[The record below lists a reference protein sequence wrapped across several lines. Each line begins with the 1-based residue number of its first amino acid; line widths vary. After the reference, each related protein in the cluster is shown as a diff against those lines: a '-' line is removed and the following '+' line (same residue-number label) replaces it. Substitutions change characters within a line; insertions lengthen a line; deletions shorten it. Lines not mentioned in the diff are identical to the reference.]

1 MEGEKLILIIYILAF
16 IIQIVCLVKCIKNK
30 LKWSILIF
38 FEIISIITAMFLM
51 NYYESLPGSGFMPG
65 LTYLGEILG
74 SFASMILYIAMLI
87 ITLIIKIIIFLIN
100 KKKEGKDYFPK
111 IKFIIRIL
119 AIIIVLFGITLRI
132 SCAIHDYNICKVSAI
147 VVDNDK
153 DERGWTHPVVQF
165 DANGTTYTVTA
176 TNISGSGKF
185 LLDKQI
191 VVYYNKNN
199 PNELT
204 NLYGNQGMVSIIV
217 GSVLFF
223 ISMIGKKANA

>member
-1 MEGEKLILIIYILAF
+1 MILIIYILAF

-30 LKWSILIF
+30 MKWRILII
-38 FEIISIITAMFLM
+38 FEIISIFTAMLLM
-51 NYYESLPGSGFMPG
+51 NYYDSLPGSGFMPG

-100 KKKEGKDYFPK
+100 KKKQGKDYFPK
-111 IKFIIRIL
+111 IKFIIRIF
-119 AIIIVLFGITLRI
+119 AIIAVLIGII
-132 SCAIHDYNICKVSAI
+132 STIGTAIHNYNTCKVSAI
-147 VVDNDK
+147 IVDNVE
-153 DERGWTHPVVQF
+153 DEGWYHPVVQF

-176 TNISGSGKF
+176 TNIGSGAKF
-185 LLDKQI
+185 SLDKEM

-204 NLYGNQGMVSIIV
+204 NLYSNQEIVFIIGGSI
-217 GSVLFF
+217 LFL